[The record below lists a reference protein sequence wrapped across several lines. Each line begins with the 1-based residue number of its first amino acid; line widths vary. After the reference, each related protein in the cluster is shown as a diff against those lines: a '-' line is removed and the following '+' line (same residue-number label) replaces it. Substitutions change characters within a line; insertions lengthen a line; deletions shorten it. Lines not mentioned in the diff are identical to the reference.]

1 MTTAVFSSA
10 SKQYH
15 NHSAAILMLL
25 HIFNFV
31 LVQSIRLGL
40 LVNSVGILP
49 CKIENNSNNRIYK
62 IRDLIFRILLPDCG
76 YNSFPVRLPVF
87 FSTDEYYNM
96 VQAVESIHN

>member
-1 MTTAVFSSA
+1 VTTAVFSSA
-10 SKQYH
+10 SKQCH
-15 NHSAAILMLL
+15 NDIAVVLMLL
-25 HIFNFV
+25 HIFNCI

-49 CKIENNSNNRIYK
+49 WKIENNSNNRIYQ

-87 FSTDEYYNM
+87 FSTDEYYKM
-96 VQAVESIHN
+96 VQVV